1 MTNNLRRLFENLSGF
16 RNTAPIALVVVA
28 LVGSVA
34 VPARQTWLISR
45 LLHETTETLAPARL
59 VASQLHA
66 GLAEELAL
74 LRAPRADD
82 ADSALTRFEVLADSD
97 DQRIA
102 SLFALSQHLDTAS
115 GNGIARLGDR
125 VAAWRGISTGAAADV
140 KARVVEGEGP
150 MRALVRAHGAALEA
164 VSDVE
169 EELRGQAATRDDRL
183 GELDR
188 VGLGWNIVLV
198 MAALAA
204 LFAVA
209 LLMAREHRSLAE
221 TQARAARE
229 AAMRDRL
236 ERVLQSR
243 SRLIRGFSHD
253 VKNPIGAADGYA
265 ALLAEG
271 IYGELTPGQRESVER
286 LRRSI
291 RVALTLIFDLHE
303 LAAAETGHLE
313 LKMEPVDVASLVD
326 TLVDDYRASARAA
339 GLGLEVHVD
348 RGPAIVTSAARVR
361 QILANLISNAIK
373 YSERGAIH
381 VRAGAVAQGPDRLPG
396 AWIRIDVIDE
406 GPGIPRDKQEFI
418 FEEFGRIAP
427 AGKHG
432 AGLGLAI
439 SRLLAQALGGHLTVA
454 STPGRGSTFTLWL
467 PARRGED
474 VVAAA
479 SSPALEPLSPG
490 LAQGAAD
497 RADAR
502 PHRME
507 EEAERQDL

>member
-1 MTNNLRRLFENLSGF
+1 MTNNLRRLFANLSGF

-34 VPARQTWLISR
+34 VPARQTWMISG

-59 VASQLHA
+59 LASQLHA

-74 LRAPRADD
+74 LRAPRSGA
-82 ADSALTRFEVLADSD
+82 ADSALTRFRVLADSD
-97 DQRIA
+97 DRRMA
-102 SLFALSQHLDTAS
+102 SLFVLSQHLDTAS
-115 GNGIARLGDR
+115 AARIDRLGDR
-125 VAAWRGISTGAAADV
+125 IAAWRGIATAAIDV
-140 KARVVEGEGP
+140 NTRVLEGEGP
-150 MRALVRAHGAALEA
+150 MRALVQAHGAVLDA
-164 VSDVE
+164 VSDVDE
-169 EELRGQAATRDDRL
+169 QLRVQAAVRDLRL

-188 VGLGWNIVLV
+188 VGLGWNVVLV

-204 LFAVA
+204 LFSVA

-271 IYGELTPGQRESVER
+271 VYGELTPDQRESVQR

-291 RVALTLIFDLHE
+291 RVALTLILDLHE
-303 LAAAETGHLE
+303 LVAAETGHLQ
-313 LKMEPVDVASLVD
+313 LKMEPVDIGSLVE

-339 GLGLEVHVD
+339 SLGLEGHVD
-348 RGPAIVTSAARVR
+348 RPPAIVTSATRVR
-361 QILANLISNAIK
+361 QIVANLISNAIK
-373 YSERGAIH
+373 YSERGVIH
-381 VRAGAVAQGPDRLPG
+381 VRAGAVAHGPDRLPG
-396 AWIRIDVIDE
+396 AWIRVDVTDE
-406 GPGIPRDKQEFI
+406 GPGIPHDKQEFI

-427 AGKHG
+427 AGKPG

-439 SRLLAQALGGHLTVA
+439 SRLLAQALGGQLTVA
-454 STPGRGSTFTLWL
+454 STVGSGSTFTLWL

-474 VVAAA
+474 AVAASA
-479 SSPALEPLSPG
+479 SPLEPLALGFPH
-490 LAQGAAD
+490 GAAD

-507 EEAERQDL
+507 EEPQRQDL